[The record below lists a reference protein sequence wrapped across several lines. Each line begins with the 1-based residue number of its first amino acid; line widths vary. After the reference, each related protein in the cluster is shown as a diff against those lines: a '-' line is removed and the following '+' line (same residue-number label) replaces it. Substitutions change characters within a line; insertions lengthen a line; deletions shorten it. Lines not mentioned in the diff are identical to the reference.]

1 MAVKPIPEGYTTVT
15 PYLAVDDGKKLLEFV
30 KQAFGAEEVMSMPTP
45 DGKIG
50 HWNRTAEIMFGFA
63 RAEALGKLLTI
74 SLFRRI
80 RWMKKAEFK
89 KMHSMLE
96 YSL

>member
-1 MAVKPIPEGYTTVT
+1 MKSSFTPELLKET
-15 PYLAVDDGKKLLEFV
+15 PDALIALA
-30 KQAFGAEEVMSMPTP
+30 P

-50 HWNRTAEIMFGFA
+50 HWNRTAEIMFGFT
-63 RAEALGKLLTI
+63 RTEALGKLLTI

-89 KMHSMLE
+89 KRHSMLE

>member
-1 MAVKPIPEGYTTVT
+1 LKSGFTPE
-15 PYLAVDDGKKLLEFV
+15 LLEETPD
-30 KQAFGAEEVMSMPTP
+30 AIIALAP
-45 DGKIG
+45 DGKIL
-50 HWNRTAEIMFGFA
+50 HWNRAAEIMFGFA

-80 RWMKKAEFK
+80 RWIKKAEFK
-89 KMHSMLE
+89 KRHSMLE